1 MEHCDVLVIGAGIAG
16 ASAAYELSQSRR
28 VIVLERES
36 QPGYHT
42 TGRSAAIYTKNY
54 GSRAIRA
61 LTRAS
66 YPFFTGTRQGFVD
79 HPLLSPR
86 GALFV
91 GREDQLDVLDAAF
104 TDTQVLVPT
113 LRRLDAAE
121 TILINP
127 VLNPEFV
134 GGAIFEPEAS
144 DIDVHALH
152 NGFLKGLRGRGG
164 SVVTNADVRAIVHDA
179 GNWVV
184 ETAAGRFSAAVVIN
198 AAGAWCD
205 VIAEL
210 AGVRPI
216 GLEPKRRTVLTFDPP
231 PEIDI
236 SSWPLTIDLDESFYF
251 KPDAGK
257 ILCSPADETP
267 SAPCDAQPEEIDVAM
282 AIDRLQTMTNLR
294 VRAISSKWAGLRS
307 FVADKTPVIGM
318 DDEADGFFW
327 LAAQGGYGIQTSPA
341 AGRVAAS
348 LVIEGVL
355 PDDILEMELREAD
368 LAPRRNQ
375 TGAQ

>member
-66 YPFFTGTRQGFVD
+66 YPFFTGTRQGFGD

>member
-1 MEHCDVLVIGAGIAG
+1 MESCDVLIIGAGIAG
-16 ASAAYELSQSRR
+16 ASAAYELSTSRR

-54 GSRAIRA
+54 GSRVIRA

-66 YPFFTGTRQGFVD
+66 YRFFTKTPQEFID
-79 HPLLSPR
+79 HQLLTPR
-86 GALFV
+86 GGLFV
-91 GREDQLDVLDAAF
+91 ARGDQLDALDAAF
-104 TDTQVLVPT
+104 ADSHTLVPSI
-113 LRRLDAAE
+113 RRLDTAE
-121 TILINP
+121 TIRINP
-127 VLNPEFV
+127 VLNPDFV

-152 NGFLKGLRGRGG
+152 GGFLKGLRSRGG
-164 SVVTNADVRAIVHDA
+164 SVVTNADVSAIAHDA

-184 ETAAGRFSAAVVIN
+184 ETGAGRFSAPVVVN

-205 VIAEL
+205 VIAKL
-210 AGVRPI
+210 AGVSPI
-216 GLEPKRRTVLTFDPP
+216 GLEPKRRTVFTFDPP
-231 PEIDI
+231 PELDI
-236 SSWPLTIDLDESFYF
+236 SSWPLTIDFDESFYF

-267 SAPCDAQPEEIDVAM
+267 SAPCDAQPEEIDVAI
-282 AIDRLQTMTNLR
+282 AIDRLQTVTSLQ
-294 VRAISSKWAGLRS
+294 VRTIASKWAGLRS

-318 DDEADGFFW
+318 DDKADGFFW

-348 LVIEGVL
+348 LITEGVL
-355 PDDILEMELREAD
+355 PDDILEMELQEAD
-368 LAPRRNQ
+368 LAPRRNMM
-375 TGAQ
+375 GAI